1 MLWLPNFVT
10 GLRVV
15 LTPLIVYLIL
25 QGQCAAAL
33 PITVFAGL
41 TDAADGYLAR
51 RFGVAGRLGAWLDPI
66 ADKTLLT
73 ALYVTFGIAGLVP
86 QWLVWLVV
94 GRDVMILTMAALGL
108 FVAAIRDFPPTIWG
122 KLSTVL
128 QIGGTLVFLSG
139 CAGWAGSAALTPAA
153 IWLVGV
159 ATAWS
164 GLHYTYSASV
174 RFREW
179 RTGDSTHPHKV

>member
-1 MLWLPNFVT
+1 MRWLPNSLT
-10 GLRVV
+10 GLRAV

-25 QGQCAAAL
+25 DGKCARAL

-51 RFGVAGRLGAWLDPI
+51 RFGAEGRVGAWLDPI
-66 ADKTLLT
+66 ADKMLLT
-73 ALYVTFGIAGLVP
+73 ALYVTFGFVGLVP
-86 QWLVWLVV
+86 HWLVWLVV
-94 GRDVMILTMAALGL
+94 GRDALILIMAALGL

-128 QIGGTLVFLSG
+128 QIAGTVVFLSG
-139 CAGWAGSAALTPAA
+139 CAGSAAAA
-153 IWLVGV
+153 VLAPIAVGAV
-159 ATAWS
+159 GAATGWS
-164 GLHYTYSASV
+164 GVHYIWSASV

-179 RTGDSTHPHKV
+179 RAASGT